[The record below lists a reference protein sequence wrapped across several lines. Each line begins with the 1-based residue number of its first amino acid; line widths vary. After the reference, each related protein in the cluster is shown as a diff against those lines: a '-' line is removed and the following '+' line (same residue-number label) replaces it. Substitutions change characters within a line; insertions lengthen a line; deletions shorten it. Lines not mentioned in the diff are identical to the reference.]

1 MNIGIQSKMIHKRTG
16 DNIHWQEIKQL
27 ILPDSKDDTD
37 VETIRQT
44 GTLK

>member
-1 MNIGIQSKMIHKRTG
+1 MNIGIQSKMIHKREK
-16 DNIHWQEIKQL
+16 NIHWQEIKKL
-27 ILPDSKDDTD
+27 TLPDSKDDTD